1 MATNNNS
8 VKFTPEEAK
17 RFELLK
23 QEHVFIFPELDEF
36 GCVALAK
43 YLCRDCVNK
52 INSPLNPMNKETH
65 AGYIENADPRTVDLI
80 NKFMDSSADGN
91 LMNLFGDP
99 NDNSKEVKAD
109 TEDLVIYLCSLN
121 PSQMEVFIKA
131 YNDGI
136 DLNMIRTFVRR
147 DISFYISNVVY
158 LALKQD
164 NINLM
169 DYVDIDKCHP
179 YVLPGIYNAV
189 QRGIFDSLSDLDFGD
204 SRTSNILLLASYAA
218 DLGYGFVYDRERKTF
233 VAIPVDEL
241 DDDTDIKLSIS
252 INKEKMIIE

>member
-1 MATNNNS
+1 
-8 VKFTPEEAK
+8 
-17 RFELLK
+17 
-23 QEHVFIFPELDEF
+23 
-36 GCVALAK
+36 
-43 YLCRDCVNK
+43 
-52 INSPLNPMNKETH
+52 
-65 AGYIENADPRTVDLI
+65 
-80 NKFMDSSADGN
+80 
-91 LMNLFGDP
+91 
-99 NDNSKEVKAD
+99 
-109 TEDLVIYLCSLN
+109 
-121 PSQMEVFIKA
+121 MEVFIKA

-179 YVLPGIYNAV
+179 YVLPGVYNAV
-189 QRGIFDSLSDLDFGD
+189 QRGIFDSLKDLDFGD

-241 DDDTDIKLSIS
+241 NDDTDITLSIN

>member
-1 MATNNNS
+1 MATNNNN
-8 VKFTPEEAK
+8 VTFTPEEAK

-23 QEHVFIFPELDEF
+23 QEHVFLFPELDEL
-36 GCVALAK
+36 GCVSLAK

-99 NDNSKEVKAD
+99 DDNSEEVKED
-109 TEDLVIYLCSLN
+109 TEDLVIYLCGLN

-136 DLNMIRTFVRR
+136 DLNTIRQFVRK

-158 LALKQD
+158 LALKQN

-169 DYVDIDKCHP
+169 DYIDIDKCHP
-179 YVLPGIYNAV
+179 YVVSAVYNAI
-189 QRGIFDSLSDLDFGD
+189 QRGIFDSLKDLDFGD
-204 SRTSNILLLASYAA
+204 SRTINILLLASYAA
-218 DLGYGFVYDRERKTF
+218 DLGYGFVYDRNHKTF

-241 DDDTDIKLSIS
+241 NDDTDIKLSIN